1 MRSIGIRVLAACV
14 LGLAISGCDKAPGR
28 PGSDSVAQRPE
39 EELRFDVLYH
49 QNCAGCHGADGKNGA
64 AFELA
69 NPEYQSWVADSSLR
83 KWISNGMPQT
93 QMPAFAISAGGSLTD
108 KQIDVLVLG
117 MRQQWAPA
125 APGSRNGMPAY
136 LQPADADA
144 SRGKQVFIRSC
155 ASCHK
160 QSKQAITSPDYL
172 ALVSDQALRT
182 MIVAG
187 RPDIGE
193 PDWRHADPYGALT
206 EQDVS
211 DVVKYL
217 GSLRI
222 STPGQP
228 YPGNREGAE

>member
-1 MRSIGIRVLAACV
+1 MRSIGIRIVAACA
-14 LGLAISGCDKAPGR
+14 LALAISGCDKAPGR

-69 NPEYQSWVADSSLR
+69 NPEYQSWVDDSSLR
-83 KWISNGMPQT
+83 RWISNGMPQT

-108 KQIDVLVLG
+108 KQIDVLVRG
-117 MRQQWAPA
+117 MRQHWAPA
-125 APGSRNGMPAY
+125 ALGSTNGMPAY

-193 PDWRHADPYGALT
+193 PDWQHADPYGALT

>member
-1 MRSIGIRVLAACV
+1 VV
-14 LGLAISGCDKAPGR
+14 
-28 PGSDSVAQRPE
+28 QRPE
-39 EELRFDVLYH
+39 EELRFEVLYR

-69 NPEYQSWVADSSLR
+69 NPVYQVWVAESSLR

-108 KQIDVLVLG
+108 KQIDVLVQG
-117 MRQQWAPA
+117 MRQRWAPED
-125 APGSRNGMPAY
+125 GQLNRMPPY

-144 SRGKQVFIRSC
+144 SRGKQVFERSC
-155 ASCHK
+155 VSCHEH
-160 QSKQAITSPDYL
+160 SKQGITSPDYL

-193 PDWRHADPYGALT
+193 PDSQHADPDAALSD
-206 EQDVS
+206 QDIS
-211 DVVKYL
+211 DVVKFL

-228 YPGNREGAE
+228 YPGNREGEK

>member
-1 MRSIGIRVLAACV
+1 MRSIGIRILAACA
-14 LGLAISGCDKAPGR
+14 LALAISGCDKAPGR

-39 EELRFDVLYH
+39 EELRFDALYH

-64 AFELA
+64 AFELV
-69 NPEYQSWVADSSLR
+69 NPVYQAWVADSSLR

-108 KQIDVLVLG
+108 KQIDVLVRG
-117 MRQQWAPA
+117 MRQHWAPP
-125 APGSRNGMPAY
+125 APAQLNRIPVY
-136 LQPADADA
+136 LQPAVADA
-144 SRGKQVFIRSC
+144 NHGKEVFVRSC
-155 ASCHK
+155 TSCHDDLK
-160 QSKQAITSPDYL
+160 QGITSPNYL

-193 PDWRHADPYGALT
+193 PDWKHVDPDGALT

-228 YPGNREGAE
+228 YPGNREGEE

>member
-1 MRSIGIRVLAACV
+1 MKSIGIRIVGACV
-14 LGLAISGCDKAPGR
+14 LILAISGCDKAPGK
-28 PGSDSVAQRPE
+28 PGSDSAVQRPE
-39 EELRFDVLYH
+39 EELRFDVLYR

-69 NPEYQSWVADSSLR
+69 NPVYQAWVDDGSLR
-83 KWISNGMPQT
+83 QWISNGMAQT

-117 MRQQWAPA
+117 MRQQWAPTGG
-125 APGSRNGMPAY
+125 PLNRLPRY
-136 LQPADADA
+136 LQPADADT
-144 SRGKQVFIRSC
+144 SRGKQVFDRSC

-160 QSKQAITSPDYL
+160 QSKQGITSPNYL

-193 PDWRHADPYGALT
+193 PDSQHAGEGAALSD
-206 EQDVS
+206 QDVS

-217 GSLRI
+217 ASLRI

-228 YPGNREGAE
+228 YPGNREGEE

>member
-1 MRSIGIRVLAACV
+1 MMSIGLRIVVVCALA
-14 LGLAISGCDKAPGR
+14 LAISGCEKAPGN
-28 PGSDSVAQRPE
+28 PKPDSVVRRPE
-39 EELRFDVLYH
+39 AELNFDVLYR

-69 NPEYQSWVADSSLR
+69 NPEYQVWVDDSSLR
-83 KWISNGMPQT
+83 RWISNGMPQT

-108 KQIDVLVLG
+108 QQVNVLVRG
-117 MRQQWAPA
+117 MRQHWASA
-125 APGSRNGMPAY
+125 ALGSTNGTPAY
-136 LQPADADA
+136 TQPADADA

-160 QSKQAITSPDYL
+160 DSKQGITSPNYL
-172 ALVSDQALRT
+172 ALMGDQALRT
-182 MIVAG
+182 IIVAG
-187 RPDIGE
+187 RPDIGQ
-193 PDWRHADPYGALT
+193 PDWRHEGPGAALS

-217 GSLRI
+217 ASLRI

-228 YPGNREGAE
+228 YPGKQEGSE

>member
-1 MRSIGIRVLAACV
+1 MRSIGIRILSACALV
-14 LGLAISGCDKAPGR
+14 LAISGCDKAPGR

-49 QNCAGCHGADGKNGA
+49 QNCAGCHGADGQNGA

-69 NPEYQSWVADSSLR
+69 NPRYQGWVDDGSL
-83 KWISNGMPQT
+83 KTWISNGMPQT
-93 QMPAFAISAGGSLTD
+93 QMPAFAVSAGGSLTD
-108 KQIDVLVLG
+108 KQIDVLVRG
-117 MRQQWAPA
+117 MRQHWTPTGGQLN
-125 APGSRNGMPAY
+125 RMPPY

-144 SRGKQVFIRSC
+144 SRGKQVFERSC
-155 ASCHK
+155 AACHEH
-160 QSKQAITSPDYL
+160 SKQGITSPDYL

-193 PDWRHADPYGALT
+193 PDSQHADPDAALSDQET
-206 EQDVS
+206 S
-211 DVVKYL
+211 DVVKFL

-228 YPGNREGAE
+228 YPGNREGEE